1 MTVTRDSPWAEQL
14 ADLVGRGLH
23 RSLRTVESAPG
34 RHLTADGRRLICF
47 SSNNYL
53 GLAAHPAVALAAKAA
68 IERWGWG
75 SGASALIS
83 GYTAAHAE
91 LADRLAAF
99 ESAEASLVCST
110 GYQANLAAIRGLAG
124 PGDVILL
131 DKLDHASI
139 IDGARGSGAV
149 VRVCPHRDYAKLRR
163 LLERGGA
170 FRRRIIVTD
179 SVFSMDGDLADLPR
193 LVELKRRY
201 EAILCVDEAHATG
214 VLGLGG
220 RGAAELMNVA
230 GQVDVTV
237 GTLSKALGG
246 VGGFVA
252 GSRLMID
259 WLVNTAR
266 AFIYTTALPP
276 AACAAAGAA
285 LELVRCEPWR
295 RVKVLDLAERMR
307 SALASRGWDTGP
319 SCTQI
324 VPVIVG
330 SSERALRLSGAL
342 EREGILVPAI
352 RPPTVPGGGARL
364 RISLSAEH
372 EPEDVAA
379 LVQALE
385 RHRDGC

>member
-1 MTVTRDSPWAEQL
+1 MTVREDSPWAEQL
-14 ADLVGRGLH
+14 ADLAARGLH
-23 RSLRTVESAPG
+23 RSLRTVESAQG
-34 RHLTADGRRLICF
+34 RHLTADGRRLVCF

-75 SGASALIS
+75 SGASALIT
-83 GYTAAHAE
+83 GHTAAHAE

-139 IDGARGSGAV
+139 IDAARGSGAV
-149 VRVCPHRDYAKLRR
+149 VRICPHRDYAKLQR

-170 FRRRIIVTD
+170 FRRRVIVTD

-201 EAILCVDEAHATG
+201 EAILCIDEAHATG
-214 VLGLGG
+214 VLGQGG

-230 GQVDVTV
+230 AQVDVTV

-246 VGGFVA
+246 FGGFVA

-259 WLVNTAR
+259 WLVNTSG

-285 LELVRCEPWR
+285 LELVCREPWR
-295 RVKVLDLAERMR
+295 RVKVLDLAERVR

-330 SSERALRLSGAL
+330 SSERALRLSAAL
-342 EREGILVPAI
+342 ESEGILVPAI
-352 RPPTVPGGGARL
+352 RPPTVPTGRARL

-372 EPEDVAA
+372 EPEDVAV
-379 LVQALE
+379 LVEALE
-385 RHRDGC
+385 RHRDAC